1 MNVVFDTNVLISSTL
16 WDKSVS
22 QKLLFKLI
30 DSDIKIYTSKEIIQ
44 EYSKVIN
51 RDFYYSQE
59 EISRVTSTLLPLL
72 TNISPIEK
80 LNVIKEDPDDNKII
94 ECAIA
99 SKSDYIITYDKHLL
113 KLQKFRDIII
123 IKPEEALKIF
133 KL

>member
-59 EISRVTSTLLPLL
+59 EISRVTNTLLPLL